1 MVPYELTRRL
11 QSVNPAWGVD
21 GFDPFVLG
29 GIASHHIAA
38 GRNRIRTLGRKD
50 LNLRIVGPKSVALPL
65 LNGNEKEMLHQFLWK
80 W

>member
-21 GFDPFVLG
+21 RFDPFVPG
-29 GIASHHIAA
+29 GIASHHIAI

-50 LNLRIVGPKSVALPL
+50 SNLRIVGPKFVALPL
-65 LNGNEKEMLHQFLWK
+65 LNGNEKEMLRQFLWK